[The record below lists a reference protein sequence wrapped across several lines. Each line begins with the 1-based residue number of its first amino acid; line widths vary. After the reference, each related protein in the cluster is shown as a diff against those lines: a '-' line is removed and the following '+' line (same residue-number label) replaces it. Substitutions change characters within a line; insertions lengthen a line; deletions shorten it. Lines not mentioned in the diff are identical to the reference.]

1 MDKSTLMKLYAP
13 YFLVVIVGIFFII
26 KAIMKASVALGVV
39 GGCIIGLGAMHMTLI
54 KIARRKK

>member
-26 KAIMKASVALGVV
+26 KAITKASVVLGIV
-39 GGCIIGLGAMHMTLI
+39 GGCLIGLGAMHMTLI
-54 KIARRKK
+54 KIASRKK

>member
-1 MDKSTLMKLYAP
+1 MKLYAP
-13 YFLVVIVGIFFII
+13 YLLVVIVGIFFII

-54 KIARRKK
+54 KIASRKK